1 MNKILPSL
9 LILLVTAN
17 IITGQTPQA
26 MNYQAIARNATGAPL
41 QNQHVSLRLT
51 IKDGINPGTPLYQ
64 ETDTATTN
72 QFGLFTTFIGKG
84 TAALGTFT
92 GITWATGNK
101 YLEVELDVTGGNNY
115 TSMGT
120 TELLSVPYALYAQ
133 TSGNGATGA
142 TGATGT
148 NGTIGATGATGATG
162 TNGTIGETGATGAT
176 GTNGTIG
183 ATGATGATGTNG
195 TIGATG
201 ATGATGTNG
210 TIGATGATG
219 AFGLTGTT
227 GQTIFN
233 NGSAWTATS
242 NLYNT
247 GTSVSINVTGT
258 PADSS
263 AMLDISAT
271 TKGFLTPR
279 MTTSQRTA
287 INNPATGLLV
297 FQTDSA
303 SGFYFYNG
311 NTWQYLNAVSSQA
324 STNQTLLYTIKGF

>member
-162 TNGTIGETGATGAT
+162 TNGTIG
-176 GTNGTIG
+176 
-183 ATGATGATGTNG
+183 
-195 TIGATG
+195 
-201 ATGATGTNG
+201 
-210 TIGATGATG
+210 ATGATG